1 MALEIRPI
9 EDGDS
14 DEVVALWRL
23 CGLTRPWN
31 DPARDIAFCR
41 KSAEAVLLVGREPAA
56 DRLLA
61 TVMVGHDGHRAW
73 VYYLAVEPTAQ
84 SKGHG
89 RAMMAA
95 AEDWA
100 KARGVPKLELLIRS
114 ENVDVKRFYEAL
126 GYRVEDVIV
135 MARWLDGR

>member
-1 MALEIRPI
+1 MALSIRPI
-9 EDGDS
+9 EDGDAR
-14 DEVVALWRL
+14 EVVALWQD

-31 DPARDIAFCR
+31 DPAADIAFCR
-41 KSAEAVLLVGREPAA
+41 KSTEAVLLVGRDPAD

-61 TVMVGHDGHRAW
+61 TAMVGHDGHRAW
-73 VYYLAVEPTAQ
+73 VYYVAVEPSAQ
-84 SKGHG
+84 SSGHG
-89 RAMMAA
+89 KAMMAA

-114 ENVDVKRFYEAL
+114 DNAEVKRFYEAL
-126 GYRVEDVIV
+126 GYRVEAVTV

>member
-14 DEVVALWRL
+14 QEVMALWRA
-23 CGLTRPWN
+23 CDLTRPWN
-31 DPARDIAFCR
+31 DPALDIAFCR
-41 KSAEAVLLVGREPAA
+41 KSTEAVLLVGRDPAD

-61 TVMVGHDGHRAW
+61 TAMVGQDGHRAW
-73 VYYLAVEPTAQ
+73 VYYVAVEPAAQ

-89 RAMMAA
+89 KAMMAA
-95 AEDWA
+95 AEEWA
-100 KARGVPKLELLIRS
+100 KDRGVPKLELLIRS
-114 ENVDVKRFYEAL
+114 ENVDVKRFYDAL
-126 GYRVEDVIV
+126 GYSVEDVIV